1 MGEGVTP
8 PKQIGVD
15 SGQDLSRESHTEAIV
30 EHDGG
35 QGIVVIADSN
45 GDGGWCTGCLWRRSR
60 KDRDDKGN
68 TDASKAGGSGKYN
81 GEMAMIVAASGF
93 GTERALLKSWCY

>member
-45 GDGGWCTGCLWRRSR
+45 GDGG
-60 KDRDDKGN
+60 
-68 TDASKAGGSGKYN
+68 
-81 GEMAMIVAASGF
+81 
-93 GTERALLKSWCY
+93 